1 MESIDNLKKLSYI
14 PVPRA
19 GEIMNDDFS
28 YPNYV
33 KEYLSSDDFLLRRYD
48 KMRGINVFLDNNYV
62 DYLFEIQDLYFHD
75 YMRYG
80 SDVTDVYSEEM
91 KKITLEY
98 IFGDYLCY
106 CKYIGDDG
114 TLKSLVDSFD
124 MYKYESFDRALGYYN
139 GELKLSDLYLED
151 LSAPIING
159 LQSMRLYMLKRYIIS
174 RLDYLDE
181 EMFKTYKIGDIL
193 RGNKK

>member
-33 KEYLSSDDFLLRRYD
+33 KEYLSFDDFLLRRYD
-48 KMRGINVFLDNNYV
+48 KMCGINVFLDNNYV
-62 DYLFEIQDLYFHD
+62 DYILEIQDLYFRD
-75 YMRYG
+75 YMEYG

-114 TLKSLVDSFD
+114 TLKSLSDSFE
-124 MYKYESFDRALGYYN
+124 MYKYESFDRALKYFN
-139 GELKLSDLYLED
+139 GEMELSDLYLED

-159 LQSMRLYMLKRYIIS
+159 LQSNRLYRIKRNILS
-174 RLDYLDE
+174 RLKKLDE
-181 EMFKTYKIGDIL
+181 GMVKTYKIGDII
-193 RGNKK
+193 RRNNK